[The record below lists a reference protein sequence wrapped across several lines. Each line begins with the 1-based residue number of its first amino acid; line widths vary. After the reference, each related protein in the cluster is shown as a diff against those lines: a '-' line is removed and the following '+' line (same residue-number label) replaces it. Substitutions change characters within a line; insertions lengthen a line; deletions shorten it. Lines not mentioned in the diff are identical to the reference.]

1 MEIKLPTKKM
11 TATYVDPH
19 IMLFYGPPK
28 VGKTTVLSQLDD
40 CLIIDLEDGTKYL
53 DSMRVQVIGLK
64 KPVESDK
71 ALAERQEKNQYYL
84 DEIGKAIHEKG
95 KPYKYVAIDTVTKL
109 EEWCEWEGTS
119 MYMSSV
125 QGKNF
130 NRDNKGN
137 ILPRSKWNSVLTL
150 PNGAGYMWLRSAMKD
165 WLRKVKKLMQ
175 KI

>member
-71 ALAERQEKNQYYL
+71 ALAERQEKNHH
-84 DEIGKAIHEKG
+84 I
-95 KPYKYVAIDTVTKL
+95 
-109 EEWCEWEGTS
+109 S
-119 MYMSSV
+119 
-125 QGKNF
+125 
-130 NRDNKGN
+130 
-137 ILPRSKWNSVLTL
+137 
-150 PNGAGYMWLRSAMKD
+150 MWLLTRLPSWKNGVSG
-165 WLRKVKKLMQ
+165 KVQ
-175 KI
+175 VCT